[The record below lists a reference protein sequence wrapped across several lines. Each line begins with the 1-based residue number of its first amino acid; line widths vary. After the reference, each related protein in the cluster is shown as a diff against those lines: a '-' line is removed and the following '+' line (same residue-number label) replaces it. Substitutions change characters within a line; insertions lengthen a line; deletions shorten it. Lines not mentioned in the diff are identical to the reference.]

1 MADIEKKKRMLI
13 VIKSVV
19 KRQRGSFSLEKL
31 KDKMNSKLK
40 HRNFVNDLENKRE
53 IGEFINKMKS
63 EKKLFKYH
71 EEDTKYFY
79 VH

>member
-1 MADIEKKKRMLI
+1 MDIEKKKRMLI

-31 KDKMNSKLK
+31 KDEMSLKLK
-40 HRNFVNDLENKRE
+40 HRNFVNDLENERE
-53 IGEFINKMKS
+53 ICEFIRKIQS

-71 EEDTKYFY
+71 EEDTRYFY

>member
-13 VIKSVV
+13 VIKNVV

-31 KDKMNSKLK
+31 KDEMNSKLK
-40 HRNFVNDLENKRE
+40 HKNFVNDFENKRE
-53 IGEFINKMKS
+53 IGEFIKKMKS
-63 EKKLFKYH
+63 EKKLFKYR
-71 EEDTKYFY
+71 EEDTQYFY